1 MREQYLMKKK
11 IIIIG
16 LGYVGLSNA
25 VLLARYHSVI
35 GYDSDVNK
43 INSLNSR
50 ISPIVDND
58 IQDFLKSDQLNL
70 KFTSNKEDLFDDADY
85 VIFGLP
91 TNYSEI
97 DNYFDTCILDEAL
110 RYFVN
115 RYPKA
120 YFVIKSTIPVGY
132 TREISSHL
140 CTDRIFFSPEFLR
153 EGRALYDNLHPSRII
168 VGATHE
174 AAQDFGLI
182 LKNASEKK
190 NVDTLFMGSEEAES
204 VKLFSNTYLALRV
217 AFFNELDSY
226 AIHHQLNAK
235 SIINGVCLDSRIGSY
250 YNNPSFGYG
259 GYCLPKDTKQMLANY
274 EKVPQSLIEAIVSAN
289 EVRKKFIAED
299 VLSKKPNVIGVYRL
313 TMKHGSDNLR
323 ESSILGVMDKLKSFG
338 SKVILYEPLIQENK
352 YLGVDVCA
360 DLAQFKNM
368 ADLVIANRQASE
380 LEDIS
385 YKVYTRD
392 IFKVD

>member
-1 MREQYLMKKK
+1 MKK

-25 VLLARYHSVI
+25 VLLARHHSVI
-35 GYDSDVNK
+35 GYDLDVDK
-43 INSLNSR
+43 INSLNNR
-50 ISPIVDND
+50 ISPIVDAD
-58 IQDFLKSDQLNL
+58 IQNFLKSNQLNL
-70 KFTSNKEDLFDDADY
+70 KFTAKKEDLFDDPDY

-97 DNYFDTCILDEAL
+97 NNHFDTRILDEAL

-115 RYPKA
+115 CYPKA

-132 TREISSHL
+132 TREISSQL

-153 EGRALYDNLHPSRII
+153 EGRALHDNLHPSRII
-168 VGATHE
+168 VGATH
-174 AAQDFGLI
+174 AVAQDFGLI

-190 NVDTLFMGSEEAES
+190 NVDILFMGSEEAES

-226 AIHHQLNAK
+226 AIHHHLDAK
-235 SIINGVCLDSRIGSY
+235 SIINGVCLDPRIGSS

-274 EKVPQSLIEAIVSAN
+274 EKVPQSLIGAIVSAN
-289 EVRKKFIAED
+289 EVRKKFIAD
-299 VLSKKPNVIGVYRL
+299 DILSKKPNVIGIYRL
-313 TMKHGSDNLR
+313 TMKQGSDNLR
-323 ESSILGVMDKLKSFG
+323 ESSILGVIDRLKSFG
-338 SKVILYEPLIQENK
+338 ARVIIYEPLILENK
-352 YLGVDVCA
+352 YKDIDVYA
-360 DLAQFKNM
+360 DLAQFKNT
-368 ADLVIANRQASE
+368 ADLIITNRQANE
-380 LEDIS
+380 LEDIAD
-385 YKVYTRD
+385 KVYTRD

>member
-1 MREQYLMKKK
+1 M
-11 IIIIG
+11 
-16 LGYVGLSNA
+16 GY
-25 VLLARYHSVI
+25 
-35 GYDSDVNK
+35 
-43 INSLNSR
+43 
-50 ISPIVDND
+50 
-58 IQDFLKSDQLNL
+58 
-70 KFTSNKEDLFDDADY
+70 
-85 VIFGLP
+85 
-91 TNYSEI
+91 
-97 DNYFDTCILDEAL
+97 
-110 RYFVN
+110 
-115 RYPKA
+115 
-120 YFVIKSTIPVGY
+120 
-132 TREISSHL
+132 
-140 CTDRIFFSPEFLR
+140 
-153 EGRALYDNLHPSRII
+153 
-168 VGATHE
+168 
-174 AAQDFGLI
+174 
-182 LKNASEKK
+182 
-190 NVDTLFMGSEEAES
+190 EEAES
-204 VKLFSNTYLALRV
+204 IKLFSNTYLALRV

-226 AIHHQLNAK
+226 AIHHQLDAK
-235 SIINGVCLDSRIGSY
+235 SIINGVCLDPRIGFS

-289 EVRKKFIAED
+289 EVRKQFIAED
-299 VLSKKPNVIGVYRL
+299 VLSKKPKVIGVYRL

-352 YLGVDVCA
+352 YLGVNVCA

>member
-1 MREQYLMKKK
+1 MKRK
-11 IIIIG
+11 IIVVG

-25 VLLARYHSVI
+25 ILLSRGHSVI
-35 GYDSDVNK
+35 GYDLDVDK
-43 INSLNSR
+43 INSLNNR
-50 ISPIVDND
+50 ISPIVDAD
-58 IQDFLKSDQLNL
+58 IQNFLKSDQLNL
-70 KFTSNKEDLFDDADY
+70 KFTSKKEDLFDDADY

-97 DNYFDTCILDEAL
+97 NNHFDTRILDEAL

-115 RYPKA
+115 CYPRA
-120 YFVIKSTIPVGY
+120 YFVIKSTVPVGY
-132 TREISSHL
+132 TREISSQL

-153 EGRALYDNLHPSRII
+153 EGRALHDNLHPSRII
-168 VGATHE
+168 VGATH
-174 AAQDFGLI
+174 AVAQDFGLI

-190 NVDTLFMGSEEAES
+190 NVDILIMGSEEAES

-226 AIHHQLNAK
+226 AIHHHLDAK
-235 SIINGVCLDSRIGSY
+235 SIINGVCLDPRIGSS

-274 EKVPQSLIEAIVSAN
+274 EKVPQSLIGAIVSAN

-313 TMKHGSDNLR
+313 TMKQGSDNLR
-323 ESSILGVMDKLKSFG
+323 ESSILGVMNKLTSFG
-338 SKVILYEPLIQENK
+338 AKVIVYEPLIEESK
-352 YLGVDVCA
+352 YLGVDVCS
-360 DLAQFKNM
+360 DLGQFKNM
-368 ADLVIANRQASE
+368 SDLVIANRQDSE
-380 LEDIS
+380 LEDIQ

-392 IFKVD
+392 IFKID